1 MTNGETNRPHKCGTP
16 TRCRIRRD
24 VKMKFQSG
32 KLLKQLEVIR
42 GSQATSL
49 KRGVNENSKA
59 DDSNRLAVIFPW

>member
-1 MTNGETNRPHKCGTP
+1 
-16 TRCRIRRD
+16 
-24 VKMKFQSG
+24 MKFQSG